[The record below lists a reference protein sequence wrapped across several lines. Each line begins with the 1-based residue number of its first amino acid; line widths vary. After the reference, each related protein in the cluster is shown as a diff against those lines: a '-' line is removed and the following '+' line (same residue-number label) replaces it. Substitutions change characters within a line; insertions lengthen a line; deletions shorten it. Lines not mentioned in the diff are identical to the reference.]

1 MTQKVR
7 KKYFPVITFPNHIYP
22 RFDKRATGKR
32 NRPSQE
38 RAHGQHGVYTT
49 RTREGRQ
56 AAGGRRRAARQAAGG
71 KRRGHPGRRPAA
83 FNAGGRESG
92 IDTEGPGRAQRARAR
107 GIETKGHGSRWVG
120 GGRWVTGQ
128 AVGRAGGGG
137 KGRALGLAGRGA
149 GQAQGRGRMAWQ
161 GTGGAGGMAVGM
173 AGQGTGGGLGQ
184 AQGMAVGKARARV
197 LKSNAWWRTP
207 AQVLLKSNAWWRTPC
222 QPKVARLGWQGTRA
236 RH

>member
-83 FNAGGRESG
+83 FNACGRESG

-128 AVGRAGGGG
+128 AVG
-137 KGRALGLAGRGA
+137 
-149 GQAQGRGRMAWQ
+149 
-161 GTGGAGGMAVGM
+161 M

-207 AQVLLKSNAWWRTPC
+207 C